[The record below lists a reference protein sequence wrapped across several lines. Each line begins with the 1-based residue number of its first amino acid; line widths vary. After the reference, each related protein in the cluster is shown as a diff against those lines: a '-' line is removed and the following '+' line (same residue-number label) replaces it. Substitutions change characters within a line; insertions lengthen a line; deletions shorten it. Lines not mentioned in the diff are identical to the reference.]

1 MVRLLAEER
10 KEMNAS
16 TETYEHTI
24 NGLRQKR
31 SELMQEIAV
40 LNERLGVLT
49 NDVDAINHVL
59 ARLGDTQKI
68 DVTTRV
74 PRIVLF
80 YRGQLQQFLLNELR
94 ERGPATTRDLCE
106 RLVQLE
112 NKDKR
117 DQRMM
122 ADIISRVGKALRRM
136 HNARLVVGTKAKTMG
151 QYLWRLAPT

>member
-1 MVRLLAEER
+1 MRT
-10 KEMNAS
+10 S

-24 NGLRQKR
+24 SGLLQKR
-31 SELMQEIAV
+31 TELMQEMAAAH
-40 LNERLGVLT
+40 ERLGVLT
-49 NDVDAINHVL
+49 NDIEAIDHVL
-59 ARLGDTQKI
+59 TRLGHTEKV
-68 DVTTRV
+68 DVTKKV

-80 YRGQLQQFLLNELR
+80 YRGQLQQFLLTQLR
-94 ERGPATTRDLCE
+94 ENGSATTRDLCE

-136 HNARLVVGTKAKTMG
+136 HDAGLVIGTKAKTMG
-151 QYLWRLAPT
+151 QYQWRIA

>member
-1 MVRLLAEER
+1 MRT
-10 KEMNAS
+10 S
-16 TETYEHTI
+16 TESYEHTI
-24 NGLRQKR
+24 SGLRQKR
-31 SELMQEIAV
+31 AELMQEIAV
-40 LNERLGVLT
+40 LHEKLGVLT

-59 ARLGDTQKI
+59 TRFGDTQKI
-68 DVTTRV
+68 EVTTRV

-80 YRGQLQQFLLNELR
+80 YRGQLQQFLLTELR

-106 RLVQLE
+106 RLVSLE

-136 HNARLVVGTKAKTMG
+136 HHAGLVIGAKTRTMG
-151 QYLWRLAPT
+151 QYLWRVAE

>member
-1 MVRLLAEER
+1 MP
-10 KEMNAS
+10 S

-24 NGLRQKR
+24 NGLLQKR
-31 SELMQEIAV
+31 AELMEEMAIAQ
-40 LNERLGVLT
+40 ERLGVLT
-49 NDVDAINHVL
+49 NDVQAIDHVL
-59 ARLGDTQKI
+59 ARLGYAEKL
-68 DVTTRV
+68 DVSKKV

-94 ERGPATTRDLCE
+94 EHGPATTRDLCE
-106 RLVQLE
+106 RLVKLE

-136 HNARLVVGTKAKTMG
+136 HQSGVLKGEKTKRMG
-151 QYLWRLAPT
+151 QYLWRVAQPT

>member
-1 MVRLLAEER
+1 MRT
-10 KEMNAS
+10 N

-31 SELMQEIAV
+31 AELMQEIAG
-40 LNERLGVLT
+40 LSEQLGVLT

-68 DVTTRV
+68 DVTMRV

-80 YRGQLQQFLLNELR
+80 YRGQLQQFLLTELR
-94 ERGPATTRDLCE
+94 EHGPATTRDLCE

-136 HNARLVVGTKAKTMG
+136 QQRGLIVGTKTKTMG
-151 QYLWRLAPT
+151 QYLWRIVENE

>member
-1 MVRLLAEER
+1 MTD
-10 KEMNAS
+10 N
-16 TETYEHTI
+16 YEYTI
-24 NGLRQKR
+24 NGLRKKR
-31 SELMQEIAV
+31 AELMQEIAV
-40 LNERLGVLT
+40 LHERLGVLT

-59 ARLGDTQKI
+59 SRFGDTQKI

-80 YRGQLQQFLLNELR
+80 YRGQLQQFLLTELR

-106 RLVQLE
+106 RLVELE
-112 NKDKR
+112 SKDKR

-136 HNARLVVGTKAKTMG
+136 HDAGLIVGTKTKTMG
-151 QYLWRLAPT
+151 QYSWRIVNVDSGGRT

>member
-1 MVRLLAEER
+1 MP
-10 KEMNAS
+10 S

-24 NGLRQKR
+24 NGLLQKR
-31 SELMQEIAV
+31 AELMEEMAV
-40 LNERLGVLT
+40 VHERLGVLT
-49 NDVDAINHVL
+49 NDVQAIDHVL
-59 ARLGDTQKI
+59 ARLGYTEKL
-68 DVTTRV
+68 DVSKKV

-106 RLVQLE
+106 RLIQLE

-136 HNARLVVGTKAKTMG
+136 HNAGFIVGTKTKRMG
-151 QYLWRLAPT
+151 QYLWQTKT

>member
-1 MVRLLAEER
+1 MRT
-10 KEMNAS
+10 S

-31 SELMQEIAV
+31 AELMQEIAM
-40 LNERLGVLT
+40 LQEKLGTLA
-49 NDVDAINHVL
+49 NDLDAVNHVL
-59 ARLGDTQKI
+59 TRFGDTQKI

-80 YRGQLQQFLLNELR
+80 YRGQLQQFLLTELR
-94 ERGPATTRDLCE
+94 EHGPATTRDLCE

-136 HNARLVVGTKAKTMG
+136 HQSGLIAGTKTKTMG
-151 QYLWRLAPT
+151 QYLWRLVADQNHQ

>member
-1 MVRLLAEER
+1 MRT
-10 KEMNAS
+10 S

-31 SELMQEIAV
+31 AELMQEIAI
-40 LNERLGVLT
+40 LQERLGVLA

-59 ARLGDTQKI
+59 ARFGDTQKI

-80 YRGQLQQFLLNELR
+80 YRGQLQQFLLTELR

-106 RLVQLE
+106 RLIQLE

-136 HNARLVVGTKAKTMG
+136 HNSGIVAGEKQKRMG
-151 QYLWRLAPT
+151 QYQWRILPTNASSPDASD

>member
-1 MVRLLAEER
+1 MRT
-10 KEMNAS
+10 S
-16 TETYEHTI
+16 TETYEHAI

-31 SELMQEIAV
+31 AELMQEIAE

-80 YRGQLQQFLLNELR
+80 YRGQLQQFLLTELR

-106 RLVQLE
+106 RLVRLE
-112 NKDKR
+112 SKDKR

-136 HNARLVVGTKAKTMG
+136 HNAGMVVGTKTKTMG
-151 QYLWRLAPT
+151 QYLWQIAS

>member
-1 MVRLLAEER
+1 MRT
-10 KEMNAS
+10 S

-24 NGLRQKR
+24 NGLLQKR
-31 SELMQEIAV
+31 AELMEEMAGV
-40 LNERLGVLT
+40 HERLGVLT
-49 NDVDAINHVL
+49 NDIEAIDHVL
-59 ARLGDTQKI
+59 ARLGHTEKL
-68 DVTTRV
+68 DVTKKV

-80 YRGQLQQFLLNELR
+80 YRGQLQQFILTQLR
-94 ERGPATTRDLCE
+94 ENGPSTTRDLCE

-136 HNARLVVGTKAKTMG
+136 HNSGFVVGTKTTRMG
-151 QYLWRLAPT
+151 EYLWRIA

>member
-1 MVRLLAEER
+1 MRT
-10 KEMNAS
+10 S

-24 NGLRQKR
+24 NGLLQKR
-31 SELMQEIAV
+31 AELMQEMAAV
-40 LNERLGVLT
+40 QERLGAIT
-49 NDVDAINHVL
+49 NDIEAIDHVL
-59 ARLGDTQKI
+59 NRLGHTEKL
-68 DVTTRV
+68 DVTMRV

-136 HNARLVVGTKAKTMG
+136 HQRGFIVGTKTKTMG
-151 QYLWRLAPT
+151 QYLWRIA

>member
-1 MVRLLAEER
+1 MRS
-10 KEMNAS
+10 S
-16 TETYEHTI
+16 TDTYEHTI
-24 NGLRQKR
+24 NGLRQR
-31 SELMQEIAV
+31 RAELMQEIAV
-40 LNERLGVLT
+40 LQEKLAVLA
-49 NDVDAINHVL
+49 NDLDAINHVL
-59 ARLGDTQKI
+59 TRFGDTQKI

-80 YRGQLQQFLLNELR
+80 YRGQLQQFLLTELR

-136 HNARLVVGTKAKTMG
+136 HQHGLIIGTKTKTMG
-151 QYLWRLAPT
+151 QYLWRISSD

>member
-1 MVRLLAEER
+1 M
-10 KEMNAS
+10 KTS

-24 NGLRQKR
+24 NGLLQKR
-31 SELMQEIAV
+31 AELMQEMASIQ
-40 LNERLGVLT
+40 ERLGVLT
-49 NDVDAINHVL
+49 NDVEAVDHVL
-59 ARLGDTQKI
+59 TRLGHTQKL
-68 DVTTRV
+68 DVTMKV

-80 YRGQLQQFLLNELR
+80 YRGQLLQFLMNELR

-106 RLVQLE
+106 RLVSLE

-136 HNARLVVGTKAKTMG
+136 YQRGLVVGERTQTMG
-151 QYLWRLAPT
+151 QYLWRLA

>member
-1 MVRLLAEER
+1 MS
-10 KEMNAS
+10 NS

-24 NGLRQKR
+24 NGLKQKR
-31 SELMQEIAV
+31 SELLQEIAQ
-40 LNERLGVLT
+40 LNERLGSLHNDMEAIDHVLT
-49 NDVDAINHVL
+49 
-59 ARLGDTQKI
+59 RLGHTEKL
-68 DVTTRV
+68 DVTKKV

-94 ERGPATTRDLCE
+94 EHGPAITRDLCE

-122 ADIISRVGKALRRM
+122 ADIISRVGKGLKHM
-136 HNARLVVGTKAKTMG
+136 HNRGLVVGEKSQRMG
-151 QYLWRLAPT
+151 QYLCQIALIATR

>member
-1 MVRLLAEER
+1 MRT
-10 KEMNAS
+10 S

-31 SELMQEIAV
+31 AELMQEMAI
-40 LNERLGVLT
+40 LQEKLGALT

-59 ARLGDTQKI
+59 ARLGDHQKI
-68 DVTTRV
+68 DVTMRV

-80 YRGQLQQFLLNELR
+80 YRGQLQQFLLTQLR
-94 ERGPATTRDLCE
+94 QNGPATTRDLCE

-122 ADIISRVGKALRRM
+122 ADIINRVGKALRRM
-136 HNARLVVGTKAKTMG
+136 HNAGFITGEKTKTMG
-151 QYLWRLAPT
+151 QYLWRIAAT

>member
-1 MVRLLAEER
+1 MRT
-10 KEMNAS
+10 S

-31 SELMQEIAV
+31 AELMQEIAV
-40 LNERLGVLT
+40 LSERLGVLT

-59 ARLGDTQKI
+59 ARLGDTQKF

-80 YRGQLQQFLLNELR
+80 YRGQLQQFLLTQLR
-94 ERGPATTRDLCE
+94 ERGPPTTRDLCE

-112 NKDKR
+112 NRDKR

-122 ADIISRVGKALRRM
+122 ADIVSRVGKALRRM
-136 HNARLVVGTKAKTMG
+136 HQRGAVVGIKAKTMN
-151 QYLWRLAPT
+151 QYM